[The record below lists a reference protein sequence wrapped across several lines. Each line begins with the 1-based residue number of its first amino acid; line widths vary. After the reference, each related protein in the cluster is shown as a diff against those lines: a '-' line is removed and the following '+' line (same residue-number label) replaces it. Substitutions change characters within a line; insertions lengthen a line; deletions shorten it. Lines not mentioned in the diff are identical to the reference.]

1 MDNQIVFTPADM
13 IALIK
18 SICYLIAAVAAA
30 AGAISVLI
38 NKLRAPDR
46 GRDKRIE
53 ECEKRIDEATE
64 KIEKLSLYVHR
75 DFVHFE
81 ELEKSNKVFQRGMLA
96 LINHSLDGNNI
107 DEMETVRD
115 ELRAD
120 IFESEKE

>member
-81 ELEKSNKVFQRGMLA
+81 ELEKSNKVFQRGILA
-96 LINHSLDGNNI
+96 LVNHSIDGNNVEELKAVS
-107 DEMETVRD
+107 DEIKK
-115 ELRAD
+115 D
-120 IFESEKE
+120 IFDVKG

>member
-1 MDNQIVFTPADM
+1 MDNQIVFSPADM

-81 ELEKSNKVFQRGMLA
+81 ELEKSNKVFQRGILA
-96 LINHSLDGNNI
+96 LVNHSIDGNNVEELKAVS
-107 DEMETVRD
+107 DEIKK
-115 ELRAD
+115 D
-120 IFESEKE
+120 IFDVKG

>member
-1 MDNQIVFTPADM
+1 MDNQIVFSPADM

-30 AGAISVLI
+30 AGAISLLI

-96 LINHSLDGNNI
+96 LVNHSIDGNNVEELKAVS
-107 DEMETVRD
+107 DEIKK
-115 ELRAD
+115 D
-120 IFESEKE
+120 IFDVKG

>member
-1 MDNQIVFTPADM
+1 MDNQIVFSPADM

-75 DFVHFE
+75 DFVRFE
-81 ELEKSNKVFQRGMLA
+81 ELEKSNKVFQRGILA
-96 LINHSLDGNNI
+96 LVNHSIDGNNVEELKAVS
-107 DEMETVRD
+107 DEIKK
-115 ELRAD
+115 D
-120 IFESEKE
+120 IFDVKG

>member
-1 MDNQIVFTPADM
+1 MDNQIVFSPADM

-53 ECEKRIDEATE
+53 ECEKRIDDATA
-64 KIEKLSLYVHR
+64 KIEKLSAYVHR

-81 ELEKSNKVFQRGMLA
+81 ELEKSNKVFQRGILA
-96 LINHSLDGNNI
+96 LVNHSIDGNNVEELKAVS
-107 DEMETVRD
+107 DEIKK
-115 ELRAD
+115 D
-120 IFESEKE
+120 IFDVKG

>member
-81 ELEKSNKVFQRGMLA
+81 ELEKSNKVFQRGILA
-96 LINHSLDGNNI
+96 LVNHSIDGNNVEELKAVS
-107 DEMETVRD
+107 DEIKK
-115 ELRAD
+115 D
-120 IFESEKE
+120 IFDIKG

>member
-1 MDNQIVFTPADM
+1 MDNQIVFTPSDM

-64 KIEKLSLYVHR
+64 RLEKLSLYVHR

-81 ELEKSNKVFQRGMLA
+81 ELEKSNKVFQRGILA
-96 LINHSLDGNNI
+96 LVNHSIDGNNVEELKAVS
-107 DEMETVRD
+107 DEIKK
-115 ELRAD
+115 D
-120 IFESEKE
+120 IFDVKG

>member
-38 NKLRAPDR
+38 NKLRAPGR

-81 ELEKSNKVFQRGMLA
+81 ELEKSNKVFQRGILA
-96 LINHSLDGNNI
+96 LVNHSIDGNNVEELKAVS
-107 DEMETVRD
+107 DEIKK
-115 ELRAD
+115 D
-120 IFESEKE
+120 IFDVKG